1 MSLHN
6 RVEPIFL
13 RCNPQNSRYIYI
25 RVNSANISLTMNS
38 IEEVVSRYLQ
48 DFPFE
53 YHFLDTTI
61 DNLYKTENRS
71 RSLFGVFTFIAIFIS
86 ILGLFGL
93 LMFVIER
100 RTREIGIRKVL
111 GASVSGIVKL
121 LLVDFIKLVLIANI
135 FAWPAAYFVMRNW
148 LQDYAYRINIAP
160 WTFLLASTL
169 AFIIVVLTIS
179 FQSIAAALVNP
190 VESIKY
196 E

>member
-1 MSLHN
+1 
-6 RVEPIFL
+6 
-13 RCNPQNSRYIYI
+13 
-25 RVNSANISLTMNS
+25 
-38 IEEVVSRYLQ
+38 
-48 DFPFE
+48 
-53 YHFLDTTI
+53 
-61 DNLYKTENRS
+61 
-71 RSLFGVFTFIAIFIS
+71 
-86 ILGLFGL
+86 
-93 LMFVIER
+93 MFVIER

-148 LQDYAYRINIAP
+148 LQDYAYRINITP
-160 WTFLLASTL
+160 WPFLLASTL